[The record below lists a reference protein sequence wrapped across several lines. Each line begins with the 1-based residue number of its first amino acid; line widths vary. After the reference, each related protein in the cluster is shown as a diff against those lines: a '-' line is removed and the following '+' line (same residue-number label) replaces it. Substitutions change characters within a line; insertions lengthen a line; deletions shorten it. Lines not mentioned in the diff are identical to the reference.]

1 MVKRTTKPLRTDK
14 RGFTLI
20 EVILYITIFAM
31 IIGAIAGL
39 TIPTVSQRQ
48 KNEVI
53 TAVNYQGEAVL
64 SLMSQSVHQASSIN
78 APSLGASSSALSL
91 VMPTQSVNPTIF
103 SSYND
108 GATTHLEISQGNP
121 AVNSYLTNSHVILS
135 NLTFNNLGLSGTKGS
150 ILISFT
156 LSYTS
161 SSPLEE
167 FSYQKTFSGASS
179 IP

>member
-1 MVKRTTKPLRTDK
+1 MMKSMQPTKTHQK
-14 RGFTLI
+14 GFTLI

-39 TIPTVSQRQ
+39 TILTVSQRQ

-53 TAVNYQGEAVL
+53 SSVNYQGEAVL
-64 SLMSQSVHQASSIN
+64 SLLSQTIHQASSIN
-78 APSLGASSSALSL
+78 APSLGTSSGALSL
-91 VMPTQSVNPTIF
+91 TMPTQSVNPTIF

-108 GATTHLEISQGNP
+108 GSTTHLEISQGSP
-121 AVNSYLTNSHVILS
+121 AVNSYLTNSHVTLS
-135 NLTFNNLGLSGTKGS
+135 NLNFSNLGLSGTRGS
-150 ILISFT
+150 IQISFT
-156 LSYTS
+156 LSYLS

-167 FSYQKTFSGASS
+167 FTYQKTFSGASS